1 MKIIPTALTIAGSD
15 SGGGAGIQADLK
27 TFAVMGVHGTSAI
40 TSITA
45 QNTREVRAV
54 HDIPPEVV
62 VAQIEAVVD
71 DIGVDAA
78 KTGMLSNSSI
88 VNAVAKTVE
97 RYGFPL
103 VVDPVIVA
111 KSGARLL
118 REEAVDE
125 LLKSLIPLAKVVT
138 PNVFEAEVLS
148 NTKVANLSDAKRAAQ
163 TIVEDYGCEA
173 AIVKGGHVE
182 GEYSI
187 DVMYYR
193 GTFYEFKGPRILT
206 KNTHGTGCS
215 FSAAIAAGIAKG
227 KDLVDAVR
235 AAKELITISI
245 EYSLELGGGH
255 GPVNPVAYIMIPA
268 ERYRVLSEVETA
280 ITYLSSNGE
289 LVSEIVPEVGMNI
302 GMAIESPYARSPLD
316 VAAVPGRISKYRN
329 TILVP
334 GKPEY
339 GVSKHIAT
347 AILTAMSFDSRIRAS
362 GNIAYSR
369 HVEEAVR
376 ALNLTAS
383 SFDRRLEPPEV
394 KKVEGGTT
402 KWGIAHAIKVF
413 GGRVPDVVFDY
424 GEHGK
429 EPLTFVFGETASSVA
444 RKIVSI
450 ARELKRLT
458 S

>member
-27 TFAVMGVHGTSAI
+27 TFAVMGVHGMSAI

-45 QNTREVRAV
+45 QNTKEVRAI
-54 HDIPPEVV
+54 HDIPPEIV

-88 VNAVAKTVE
+88 VNAVAKTIE
-97 RYGFPL
+97 KYGLPL

-118 REEAVDE
+118 REEAVKE

-138 PNVFEAEVLS
+138 PNRFEAEVLS
-148 NTKVANLSDAKRAAQ
+148 NTKVINLNDVKKAAQ
-163 TIVEDYGCEA
+163 IIVEDYGCEA

-193 GTFYEFKGPRILT
+193 GAFYEFKAPRIMT

-227 KDLVDAVR
+227 KDLVDAVKT
-235 AAKELITISI
+235 AKELVTMSI

-255 GPVNPVAYIMIPA
+255 GPVNPIAYIMIPA
-268 ERYRVLSEVETA
+268 ERYRVLNEVEAA
-280 ITYLSSNGE
+280 IAYLSNNGE
-289 LVSEIVPEVGMNI
+289 LVSEVVPEVGMNI
-302 GMAIESPYARSPLD
+302 GMAIEFPYVKSPLD
-316 VAAVPGRISKYRN
+316 VAAVPGRISRYKN

-339 GVSKHIAT
+339 GVSRHIAT
-347 AILTAMSFDSRIRAS
+347 AILTAMSFDNRIRAS
-362 GNIAYSR
+362 ANIAYSKNI
-369 HVEEAVR
+369 E
-376 ALNLTAS
+376 
-383 SFDRRLEPPEV
+383 
-394 KKVEGGTT
+394 
-402 KWGIAHAIKVF
+402 
-413 GGRVPDVVFDY
+413 
-424 GEHGK
+424 
-429 EPLTFVFGETASSVA
+429 
-444 RKIVSI
+444 
-450 ARELKRLT
+450 
-458 S
+458 